1 MARDVRLTLRTD
13 DGAVVHMTYGGRWI
27 TPSELRADMADP
39 VRRYQV
45 DPARYHFRTNLLS
58 ETGAGQYAWLK
69 DIVCIGQGYLIEGG
83 IL

>member
-13 DGAVVHMTYGGRWI
+13 DGAVVRMTYGGRWI

-45 DPARYHFRTNLLS
+45 DSCSLPFSDKSAL
-58 ETGAGQYAWLK
+58 
-69 DIVCIGQGYLIEGG
+69 
-83 IL
+83 